1 MDREKIKSTHK
12 RLLNTSTKEK
22 EKVINVNPKKDDKP
36 AGKNVISI
44 KKIQEADPSYN
55 QFSVLSNLN

>member
-12 RLLNTSTKEK
+12 RLLNTSTK

>member
-36 AGKNVISI
+36 AGKNFISI